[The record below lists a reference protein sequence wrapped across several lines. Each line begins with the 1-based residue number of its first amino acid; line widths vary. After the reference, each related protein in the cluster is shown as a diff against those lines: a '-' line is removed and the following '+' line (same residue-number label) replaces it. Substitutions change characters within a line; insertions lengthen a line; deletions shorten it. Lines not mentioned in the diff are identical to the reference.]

1 MQESRY
7 DFYTGYGSR
16 IIDYIWPKTYCISMT
31 VYHLCFV
38 TFLWNTASKKII
50 YIISVRDG
58 LSFTLLR
65 FMDMHSC
72 KTLSSCTHTHCDFSH
87 NMNTHPLELVF
98 TVIISVFLRHS
109 ALVGMESWAHCVAS
123 WDPDTRMY
131 RVCGIVS
138 FMSDIFPQTTQV
150 CYPLCTNS
158 LQRKHLERF
167 PLVTGTFD

>member
-65 FMDMHSC
+65 FMDMYSC
-72 KTLSSCTHTHCDFSH
+72 KTLSSCTHTHCDFPH
-87 NMNTHPLELVF
+87 YMNTHPLELVF
-98 TVIISVFLRHS
+98 TVIIFLRHS

-131 RVCGIVS
+131 RVCGIVR
-138 FMSDIFPQTTQV
+138 FTSDNFPQTT
-150 CYPLCTNS
+150 TS
-158 LQRKHLERF
+158 LL
-167 PLVTGTFD
+167 PYMY